1 MQRRS
6 ALARVLPI
14 AVLAILALSLVP
26 SGFRFAF
33 GYQVAQNA
41 NIVVGQADFVSNVNP
56 TTSLRLPSNLAY
68 DSSGNFWIA
77 DSGNNRV
84 VETPNLVAG
93 GNQQFLDV
101 LGQSGYSIGSPSVTA
116 SGLDNPSGMTTDS
129 SGNLWVTD
137 TNNNRILE
145 YPKPFSAPGE
155 GASIVIGQVNPFASA
170 AATTQTGLHF
180 PGDQVFDSTGNL
192 WVADTGNN
200 RILEFKAP
208 FAAGMSASAVLG
220 QAVYTT
226 SASVTSA
233 SGLYFPTDAI
243 FDSSGNMWVADGGNN
258 RILEYKAPLATDM
271 NASLVIGQANFN
283 TNASAATQAGL
294 NLPES
299 LAFDSTGNL
308 WVADTFNNRVLEYKA
323 PFSNGME
330 ATTVLGQPDFTS
342 SAPAIS
348 KTGLHSPA
356 EVVFNP
362 SGSLWVADAD
372 NNRLVEFTT
381 PFANGNGASLVF
393 GQSTYTSSLS
403 QGQQSLYQ
411 PQAVTSDSSG
421 NLWVTDAQNN
431 RVVEYKA
438 PLANGM
444 SASLA
449 IGQANL
455 TRDLGST
462 TRSGLTTPF
471 MALFDKSGD
480 LWVSDFGNNR
490 ILEFTPPFSTGMN
503 ATLVLGQAS
512 FTTGDAADT
521 QTGFYAP
528 SGMAFDASGNLW
540 VADTDNS
547 RVLEFTAPFTSDMGA
562 SLVLGQLSFV
572 SASSGTSASQMTG
585 PTGVAFDSAG
595 DLWVADAF
603 NNRVVA
609 FAPPFSTGQR
619 STLEIGQPNF
629 SSFTP
634 TTAQSGFY
642 VPESL
647 AFDPSGSLWVSDTGN
662 NRVLGFTPHF
672 SSGMNASTVI
682 GQGNFTSRVAATT
695 STGLTNPGAL
705 TFDASGNMWL
715 ADISNNRVLAFIGTS
730 SSTTTTSQ
738 TSTSSTSSSSSSSTS
753 STSSSST
760 TSTSSSLSTST
771 TSSSTTSSS
780 STVPEFPLGAPAVL
794 VTLLF
799 VVAFAFSARSRR
811 SLD

>member
-1 MQRRS
+1 M
-6 ALARVLPI
+6 LPI

-572 SASSGTSASQMTG
+572 SASSGTSVEPDDRPHRG
-585 PTGVAFDSAG
+585 RLRFRRRPVGRG
-595 DLWVADAF
+595 
-603 NNRVVA
+603 RVQQQ
-609 FAPPFSTGQR
+609 GRRLR
-619 STLEIGQPNF
+619 SPVLDRPEEHARDRA
-629 SSFTP
+629 
-634 TTAQSGFY
+634 AQLQL
-642 VPESL
+642 VH
-647 AFDPSGSLWVSDTGN
+647 SDD
-662 NRVLGFTPHF
+662 RAERLLRP
-672 SSGMNASTVI
+672 
-682 GQGNFTSRVAATT
+682 RVAR
-695 STGLTNPGAL
+695 LRP
-705 TFDASGNMWL
+705 
-715 ADISNNRVLAFIGTS
+715 IGK
-730 SSTTTTSQ
+730 
-738 TSTSSTSSSSSSSTS
+738 
-753 STSSSST
+753 
-760 TSTSSSLSTST
+760 
-771 TSSSTTSSS
+771 
-780 STVPEFPLGAPAVL
+780 PLGLRHGQQPGPGVHAS
-794 VTLLF
+794 LF
-799 VVAFAFSARSRR
+799 QRDERLDGHRSGQLHVPGRRHDLHRANEPRRPHIRRFGQYVARR
-811 SLD
+811 HLQQQGPRVHRDIQQHHDDLTDID